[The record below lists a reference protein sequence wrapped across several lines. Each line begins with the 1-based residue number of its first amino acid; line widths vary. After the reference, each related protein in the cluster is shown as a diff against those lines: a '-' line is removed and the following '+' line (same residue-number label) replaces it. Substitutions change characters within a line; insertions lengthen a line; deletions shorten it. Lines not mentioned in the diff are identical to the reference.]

1 MKQTTT
7 NEKKTF
13 ADTLHEFEIAYFKG
27 DYAAELQELSNA
39 IAHAVLNKCL
49 DPQRKTAAERQTVS
63 NNGINP
69 AMRSLKI
76 GLTADGHLLEN
87 TRHAVN
93 AATYSHLN
101 ADGEMVT
108 ETADHDALEAAAVL
122 CSEALSDGI
131 DLAQEIAVAILEQ
144 ADKYGPIPCDLDSYA
159 EKILID
165 TENAAY
171 FSGDKETA
179 AKLHYA
185 YYDIVCGDKTNAERI
200 AIGKKYGVDIVP
212 HWMETPYTV
221 SRLSRRVL
229 IKEQTAAWKEE
240 TTTPVQEVYRAARR
254 YIQNSRAAQTDPRNG
269 YSYIEDF
276 ATDEQGGMEVI
287 YHRLNKWA
295 DLGGADC
302 YGHYTADTQTAIDY
316 YTIMERLNLTEK
328 QTRIVDLR
336 MRGYGY
342 KAIATACGVTQ
353 RAVAHTL
360 ERVQAK
366 CTEIGFTPY
375 AHAVL
380 NADR

>member
-1 MKQTTT
+1 MKKNTTT
-7 NEKKTF
+7 TERKTF
-13 ADTLHEFEIAYFKG
+13 SDTLHEFATAYASG
-27 DYAAELQELSNA
+27 DYAAELTALSHA
-39 IAHAVLNKCL
+39 IAHAVLNKCF

-63 NNGINP
+63 NSGINP

-122 CSEALSDGI
+122 CAETLSDGI

-144 ADKYGPIPCDLDSYA
+144 AQA
-159 EKILID
+159 H
-165 TENAAY
+165 A
-171 FSGDKETA
+171 TA
-179 AKLHYA
+179 DPA
-185 YYDIVCGDKTNAERI
+185 
-200 AIGKKYGVDIVP
+200 
-212 HWMETPYTV
+212 WMETPYTV
-221 SRLSRRVL
+221 NRLSRRVL

-287 YHRLNKWA
+287 YHRLQKWA

-316 YTIMERLNLTEK
+316 YTILERLHLTEK
-328 QTRIVDLR
+328 QTRIVELR

-375 AHAVL
+375 AHAVM

>member
-7 NEKKTF
+7 TTDRKTF
-13 ADTLHEFEIAYFKG
+13 SDTLHDFEIAYFKG
-27 DYAAELQELSNA
+27 DYAAELTALSHA

-76 GLTADGHLLEN
+76 GLTADSHLLEN

-108 ETADHDALEAAAVL
+108 ETADHDALETAAVL
-122 CSEALSDGI
+122 CAETLSDGI

-144 ADKYGPIPCDLDSYA
+144 AQA
-159 EKILID
+159 H
-165 TENAAY
+165 A
-171 FSGDKETA
+171 TA
-179 AKLHYA
+179 AP
-185 YYDIVCGDKTNAERI
+185 D
-200 AIGKKYGVDIVP
+200 
-212 HWMETPYTV
+212 WMETPYTV
-221 SRLSRRVL
+221 NRLSRRVL

-240 TTTPVQEVYRAARR
+240 TTTPIQEVYRAARR
-254 YIQNSRAAQTDPRNG
+254 YIQNSRAAQTDPRNS

-316 YTIMERLNLTEK
+316 YTIIERLNLTEK

-336 MRGYGY
+336 MRGYGVR
-342 KAIATACGVTQ
+342 AIATACGVKPCNIFTTLS
-353 RAVAHTL
+353 RIREKCVAL
-360 ERVQAK
+360 
-366 CTEIGFTPY
+366 GFTPY
-375 AHAVL
+375 AMDIL